1 MDGPKNFKSWNKI
14 QLWNSTQIIISTI
27 RKNDR
32 QASII
37 KTLNRIKQHY
47 TFYILE
53 LETLLIVLALKDCT
67 ISAKLALEAL
77 SIALQWL
84 STSNRILR

>member
-1 MDGPKNFKSWNKI
+1 MDGPKNYKSWNKI

-37 KTLNRIKQHY
+37 KILNRIKQHY

-53 LETLLIVLALKDCT
+53 LETLLIVLALKGCT

-77 SIALQWL
+77 STALQWL
-84 STSNRILR
+84 STSNQILR